1 MNLGGISF
9 TGTEL
14 VLIIGVLS
22 ALCSAFL
29 YGWMVTKIGP
39 KSTLLIILTIW
50 GAALIWAV
58 LGTEI
63 VQFYGVAFL
72 AGSAL
77 GGTWTAD
84 RVLLTRI
91 APAGQ
96 VGQFFGLYQM
106 VGRLSAVIG
115 PLVWAIVTATQWIVI
130 AKIFDWIGVE
140 WISGEIMS
148 LTELESSRMRI
159 ALVALLLLLVVGVII
174 LRKVNDEEHPSHQ
187 S

>member
-1 MNLGGISF
+1 M
-9 TGTEL
+9 
-14 VLIIGVLS
+14 
-22 ALCSAFL
+22 
-29 YGWMVTKIGP
+29 
-39 KSTLLIILTIW
+39 
-50 GAALIWAV
+50 
-58 LGTEI
+58 
-63 VQFYGVAFL
+63 

-96 VGQFFGLYQM
+96 VGQFFGHYQI

-115 PLVWAIVTATQWIVI
+115 PLVCAIVTATQWIVI
-130 AKIFDWIGVE
+130 ARIFDWIGVE

-159 ALVALLLLLVVGVII
+159 ALVALLLLLVVGVIV
-174 LRKVNDEEHPSHQ
+174 LRKVKDEEHPSHQ